1 MKIAIKKIG
10 VLNVIFSAFPVAVFV
25 VMLIGG
31 IMGTFSPEV
40 AFTVQFLVNMILQA
54 ILNTL
59 VFLVLTV
66 FFLFAYNVLCS
77 IGVRA
82 ITVELEDKEEN

>member
-10 VLNVIFSAFPVAVFV
+10 VLNVIFSAFPVAVFA
-25 VMLIGG
+25 VMLISG
-31 IMGTFSPEV
+31 IMG
-40 AFTVQFLVNMILQA
+40 AFNPDVVFNLQFFMNMIMQS

-59 VFLVLTV
+59 LFLVFTV
-66 FFLFAYNVLCS
+66 CFLFVYNVLCA

-82 ITVELEDKEEN
+82 VTVELEDKE

>member
-25 VMLIGG
+25 VMLISG
-31 IMGTFSPEV
+31 ILGIFNPDMSFS
-40 AFTVQFLVNMILQA
+40 VQFLMNMVMQA

-59 VFLVLTV
+59 LFLVFTV
-66 FFLFAYNVLCS
+66 AFLWIYNLLCA

-82 ITVELEDKEEN
+82 VTVELEDKE

>member
-25 VMLIGG
+25 VMLISG
-31 IMGTFSPEV
+31 ILGVFSPDMS
-40 AFTVQFLVNMILQA
+40 FSLQFLMNMVMQA

-59 VFLVLTV
+59 LFLVFTV
-66 FFLFAYNVLCS
+66 AFLWIYNLLCA

-82 ITVELEDKEEN
+82 VTVELEDKE